1 LGIIK
6 QFFRLA
12 GGLLLLQPAL
22 WGCSPQELPESQ
34 ISEEVRLIVRDGEWS
49 EETRTAYTPGA
60 GVRLSGDEMLTLLY
74 KTDKMYKADIKASP
88 AAQAGVY
95 SFSMPA
101 AAAGATEWYGIMPY
115 TKNLVNLNS
124 SGTATSIRLGPVQ
137 FPRPNSFDPLCDY
150 LSAKPFTVSGQSGN
164 KTAEIK
170 AFKRLFAPLCISVDG
185 LPQGSK
191 IYTFTLSLSQAPSK
205 YSSLTGLFY
214 AQMNADYEQ
223 TGITNVDQNSM
234 GNAVSAEYAGG
245 LEAVNGHWPV
255 WLMVNPITIAAGGT
269 MTVSLSTKDR
279 TYTRTVTIPSSQ
291 TLTTEKLNRISI
303 NIMGSGHRSRASV
316 TQDFT
321 NCTLGGTKTLTA
333 SDGSSLTWVTTT
345 DREYRSSDDG
355 GSGITGA
362 MRLIN
367 TSFTFPVIEGKNIV
381 GARIFTHPASRSRAD
396 LDISLTVDG
405 TDKYVLNL
413 AGNPVAESM
422 AYKGGALDISLPAG
436 KESLAGLTVNAQ
448 SQIHLI
454 SAITLFTEDDT
465 YIPTAEDLAV
475 DQTLFGLLNLDYNPL
490 ASVRTLYEQG
500 RYKAA
505 ADALL
510 AYFKKRTGVV
520 NPDVSLP
527 VVSLS
532 ASVQKVADDALPENG
547 YRFAVHAGNFY
558 ESYSGGVYTYYSFDD
573 GKGGINWE
581 YEAPGVGTEF
591 YQKHWHYWFL
601 PLAQM
606 YRYSGNEKY
615 FNAWKA
621 QYSDWLAKY
630 PCPSTGKKT
639 YSRSY
644 GYRSWSQLSMATRL
658 DYQARLFEYF
668 ISAEG
673 FDFEWLTTF
682 LNAYHEA
689 VEYSRTVPYPIEY
702 SNHRFAQYKG
712 HCLAGIF
719 FPEFKDA
726 AAWLP
731 EAATSVSNY
740 FPTAFLDDGCLVELD
755 ASYHTGEVDQF
766 SRIYRAALLN
776 GKESEFGSSYLD
788 KLLPSC
794 TFVADYCY
802 PDATWEWFNDTRA
815 QSTSVVRRWMSEYY
829 ALYPVNN
836 KFRWLSSAGNMGTEP
851 KETLTEYRTSGYYM
865 FRSGWKASDRM
876 LIYKNNDNPQNMW
889 HAHRDNGTVGLCV
902 KGRHFLPAPGP
913 YTYGDEAGGS
923 LDAARAEHQATR
935 NHNTVTYNLENIAEG
950 FSRGK
955 YLTSYSQDGI
965 DCVVAENLS
974 YTNFTHRRT
983 VWMVNKQ
990 FYVIADAVYG
1000 KAAGKKVNL
1009 SWHLCKDNVEID
1021 NDSSNYSCGAHTTFA
1036 DGNNLLIK
1044 SFSETKNSSFSAE
1057 NGLSWCSEKIGER
1070 YQRKY
1075 YRINVSKSSASKNV
1089 RFITVLY
1096 PCSNPSSVSVGA
1108 QFTSDFATAGE
1119 SLRVTVNGT
1128 NYDLSYSL

>member
-1 LGIIK
+1 M
-6 QFFRLA
+6 
-12 GGLLLLQPAL
+12 QPAL
-22 WGCSPQELPESQ
+22 WGCSQLEQPESQ
-34 ISEEVRLIVRDGEWS
+34 ISEEVRLLVQDGEWS

-137 FPRPNSFDPLCDY
+137 FPGANSFDPLCDY
-150 LSAKPFTVSGQSGN
+150 LAAKPFTVSGSSGN

-170 AFKRLFAPLCISVDG
+170 AFKRLFAPLCLSVNG
-185 LPQGSK
+185 LPEDAK
-191 IYTFTLSLSQAPSK
+191 IYTVTLSLSQAPTK

-214 AQMNADYEQ
+214 AQMNADYDQ

-234 GNAVSAEYAGG
+234 GNAVSAEYSSG
-245 LEAVNGHWPV
+245 LAAINGSWPV

-269 MTVSLSTKDR
+269 MTVSLSTQDR
-279 TYTRTVTIPSSQ
+279 TYTRTVSILNAKTLSTETI
-291 TLTTEKLNRISI
+291 NRISF
-303 NIMGSGHRSRASV
+303 NIMGAGHSSQASV

-321 NCTLGGTKTLTA
+321 SCALGGTKTLTA

-355 GSGITGA
+355 SSGIKGA

-381 GARIFTHPASRSRAD
+381 GARIFTHPASRSKAD

-405 TDKYVLNL
+405 TDKYVFNL
-413 AGNPVAESM
+413 ASSTATESM
-422 AYKGGALDISLPAG
+422 AGKGGALDIALPAG
-436 KESLAGLTVNAQ
+436 KASLGGLNVTAQ
-448 SQIHLI
+448 SQLHLI

-465 YIPTAEDLAV
+465 YTPTAEDLAV
-475 DQTLFGLLNLDYNPL
+475 DQTLFNLLNLDYEPL
-490 ASVRTLYEQG
+490 ADVRTLHEQG

-527 VVSLS
+527 VTSLS
-532 ASVQKVADDALPENG
+532 STIQKIANDALPENG
-547 YRFAVHAGNFY
+547 YRFAVHAGSFY

-581 YEAPGVGTEF
+581 YQAPGAGMEF

-606 YRYSGNEKY
+606 FSYTKNEKY
-615 FNAWKA
+615 FRAWRD
-621 QYSDWLAKY
+621 QYSDWMAHY
-630 PCPSTGKKT
+630 PCPAFG
-639 YSRSY
+639 SY
-644 GYRSWSQLSMATRL
+644 NYNTNYGDRCWSQLSMATRL

-668 ISAEG
+668 IAADG

-682 LNAYHEA
+682 LKAYHET
-689 VEYSRTVPYPIEY
+689 VEYCRTKPYPIEY

-712 HCLAGIF
+712 HCLAGVF

-726 AAWLP
+726 AVWLP
-731 EAATSVSNY
+731 EAASSISNY
-740 FPTAFLDDGCLVELD
+740 FSTAFLDDGCLVELD

-766 SRIYRAALLN
+766 ARIYKAALAN
-776 GKESEFGSSYLD
+776 GKEQAFGSSYLA
-788 KLLPSC
+788 KLLPAC
-794 TFVADYCY
+794 TLVADYCY

-815 QSTSVVRRWMSEYY
+815 QTPSVVRRWMREYLE
-829 ALYPVNN
+829 LYPDNA
-836 KFRWLSSAGNMGTEP
+836 KFQFLASAGMQGTEP
-851 KETLTEYRTSGYYM
+851 GESLSEYRTSGYYM

-902 KGRHFLPAPGP
+902 NGRHFLPAPGP
-913 YTYGDEAGGS
+913 YTYGDETGGS
-923 LDAARAEHQATR
+923 LDAIRAEHQATR
-935 NHNTVTYNLENIAEG
+935 NHNTVTCELATIGTSN
-950 FSRGK
+950 SRGQ
-955 YLTSYSQDGI
+955 YLTSYSQDGV

-974 YTNFTHRRT
+974 YDGFHHRRA

-990 FYVIADAVYG
+990 FFVIEDAVYG
-1000 KAAGKKVNL
+1000 GAAGKTVNL
-1009 SWHLCKDNVEID
+1009 SWHLCKDNVVID
-1021 NDSSNYSCGAHTTFA
+1021 DDSANYSYGAHTTFS

-1044 SFSETKNSSFSAE
+1044 SFSEIRDASFSAE
-1057 NGLSWCSEKIGER
+1057 NGLSWCSERIGER
-1070 YQRKY
+1070 YQRPY
-1075 YRINVSKSSASKNV
+1075 YRINVTKPDANKNA
-1089 RFITVLY
+1089 RFVTVLY
-1096 PCSNPSSVSVGA
+1096 PCSDPTSVTINAFQSGG
-1108 QFTSDFATAGE
+1108 FSLTGE
-1119 SLRVTVNGT
+1119 TVRVRINGVT
-1128 NYDLSYSL
+1128 YDLSYSL